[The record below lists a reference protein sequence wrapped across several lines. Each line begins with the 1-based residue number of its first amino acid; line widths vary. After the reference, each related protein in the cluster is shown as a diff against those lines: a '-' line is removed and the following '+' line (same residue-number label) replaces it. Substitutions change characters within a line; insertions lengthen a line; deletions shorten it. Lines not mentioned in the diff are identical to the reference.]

1 MNYNAEDDGFDDY
14 TEKPTT
20 KDWSK
25 VKTGP
30 EGEVEQDVIDKMLE
44 ADKNLERENL
54 LSEKEKLEAELNRIN
69 ARLENIKIK
78 DELCS
83 RFEEGKWYEYFVA
96 LGMPSAIFK
105 FSKEDFVR
113 DGMFWAHC
121 CFTKTVTRMQSS
133 FSIQDI
139 YWIPVD
145 CMTKESVK
153 EIDELLV
160 DDMLEEEI
168 KRIKALRG

>member
-1 MNYNAEDDGFDDY
+1 MNYNAEDDGV
-14 TEKPTT
+14 
-20 KDWSK
+20 DWSK
-25 VKTGP
+25 VSTGP
-30 EGEVEQDVIDKMLE
+30 EGEVEQDVIDKMLV

-54 LSEKEKLEAELNRIN
+54 LTEKEKLEAELNRVN
-69 ARLENIKIK
+69 ERLENIKIK

-113 DGMFWAHC
+113 DNMFWAHY
-121 CFTKTVTRMQSS
+121 CFTKTITRMQSS

-145 CMTKESVK
+145 YMTKENVK
-153 EIDELLV
+153 EIDEARV
-160 DDMLEEEI
+160 KEMLDEEI
-168 KRIKALRG
+168 NRIKALRG

>member
-25 VKTGP
+25 IKTGP
-30 EGEVEQDVIDKMLE
+30 GGEVEQDVIDKMLE
-44 ADKNLERENL
+44 ADKSLERENL
-54 LSEKEKLEAELNRIN
+54 LSEKEKLEAELNRVN
-69 ARLENIKIK
+69 ERLENIKIK
-78 DELCS
+78 DELRS

-113 DGMFWAHC
+113 DGMFWAHQ
-121 CFTKTVTRMQSS
+121 CFTKTITRMQSS

-145 CMTKESVK
+145 CMTKENVK